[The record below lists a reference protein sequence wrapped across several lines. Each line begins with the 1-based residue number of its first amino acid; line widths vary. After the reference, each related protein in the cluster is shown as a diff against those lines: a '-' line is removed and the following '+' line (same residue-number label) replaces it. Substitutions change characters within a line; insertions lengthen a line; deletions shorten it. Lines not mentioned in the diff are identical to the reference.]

1 MIGIAGEHHHV
12 TGKVANC
19 PDFRLPKT
27 FIADAARKSAAISI
41 ARVICI
47 LGVVYVHAWTGL
59 TGYDLQLAKGSPQED
74 LRWVLMDVF
83 GRSAVPLLGLISGWL
98 VASSNRTRDWPTH
111 VARKAKTILLPMVL
125 WNALALLLVSGTA
138 WLLSLPAPTP
148 HSFSWIFEELFVASR
163 NPDINVQM
171 PFLRDLFVCM
181 LAAPLLVRLANPWL
195 IALASLAAVCQILGW
210 GAPVFMRAS
219 IPFFFLLGILARRG
233 HVADRIASWP
243 LAMAVLPF
251 TALTCIQL
259 YGTLRLDIDPATAPA
274 AMLDLAVRIAAA
286 VTYWR
291 LSWALSDS
299 PARTFL
305 LRIEPFAFFL
315 FCSHLIL
322 IWLGG
327 PLLGALFG
335 KLGTPLYPLYLL
347 TQPLIVLLA
356 VILIGSIMV
365 RAAPGPARVLSGGRL
380 TAA

>member
-1 MIGIAGEHHHV
+1 M
-12 TGKVANC
+12 
-19 PDFRLPKT
+19 PRT
-27 FIADAARKSAAISI
+27 FIAEAARKSAAISI

-59 TGYDLQLAKGSPQED
+59 TGYDLQLAKGTPQED

-111 VARKAKTILLPMVL
+111 VTRKARTILLPMVL

-148 HSFSWIFEELFVASR
+148 HSFGWVFEELFVASR

-181 LAAPLLVRLANPWL
+181 MAAPLLVRLANPWL
-195 IALASLAAVCQILGW
+195 IALASAAAVCQILGL

-233 HVADRIASWP
+233 HVADRIAAWP
-243 LAMAVLPF
+243 LAMALVPF
-251 TALTCIQL
+251 ALLTCAQL
-259 YGTLRLDIDPATAPA
+259 YGSLRLDVDPATPEA
-274 AMLDLAVRIAAA
+274 ATLDLSVRIAAA
-286 VTYWR
+286 VAYWR

-299 PARTFL
+299 PARAFL

-335 KLGTPLYPLYLL
+335 KLGSPLYPVYLL
-347 TQPLIVLLA
+347 TQPLIVLLT
-356 VILIGSIMV
+356 VILLGTLLV
-365 RAAPGPARVLSGGRL
+365 RAAPGPAKVLSGGRL
-380 TAA
+380 SAG

>member
-1 MIGIAGEHHHV
+1 M
-12 TGKVANC
+12 
-19 PDFRLPKT
+19 PQS
-27 FIADAARKSAAISI
+27 FIADAPRKSAAISI

-74 LRWVLMDVF
+74 LRWILMDVF

-98 VASSNRTRDWPTH
+98 VASSNRTRDWPSH
-111 VARKAKTILLPMVL
+111 VARKARTILLPMVL
-125 WNALALLLVSGTA
+125 WNVLALVLVSGTA

-148 HSFSWIFEELFVASR
+148 HSLDWIFEEVFVASR

-195 IALASLAAVCQILGW
+195 IALASVAAVCQILGI

-233 HVADRIASWP
+233 HIADRIAAWP
-243 LAMAVLPF
+243 LLMTALPF
-251 TALTCIQL
+251 AALTCLQL
-259 YGTLRLDIDPATAPA
+259 YSSLRLGTDPATPEA
-274 AMLDLAVRIAAA
+274 AALDLTVRVAAA

-291 LSWALSDS
+291 VAWALSDS
-299 PARTFL
+299 PARKFL

-327 PLLGALFG
+327 PVLGALFG
-335 KLGTPLYPLYLL
+335 KLGSPLYPVYLL
-347 TQPLIVLLA
+347 TQPLIVLLT
-356 VILIGSIMV
+356 VIVLGTLLV
-365 RAAPGPARVLSGGRL
+365 RAAPGPAKVLSGGRL
-380 TAA
+380 TAG